1 MTQIPE
7 IIKRKM
13 DRSGYMHILK
23 LLYRKKNDTHKAN
36 NKHSTEENTK
46 FLLIGQMRAKNLVC
60 KELVQ
65 INFLQKY
72 KRIKEKKKMN
82 KENRQ
87 ITWENTCYSR

>member
-72 KRIKEKKKMN
+72 KRIKEKK
-82 KENRQ
+82 R
-87 ITWENTCYSR
+87 

>member
-65 INFLQKY
+65 INFLQKIQKN
-72 KRIKEKKKMN
+72 KREKKMN

-87 ITWENTCYSR
+87 ITWENKCYSR